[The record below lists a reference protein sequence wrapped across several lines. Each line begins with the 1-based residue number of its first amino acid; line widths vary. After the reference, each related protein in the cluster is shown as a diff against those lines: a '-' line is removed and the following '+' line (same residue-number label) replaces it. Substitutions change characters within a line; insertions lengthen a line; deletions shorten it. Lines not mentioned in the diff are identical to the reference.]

1 MNSKLPAL
9 SYTDAKDTYETLH
22 LWTQIAGK
30 IKVAKLPWINH
41 SWHVTLIVTP
51 TGLTTAHIPAG
62 ERHFEISFDFCQHK
76 LLIVTRDGDRRQ
88 FQLEPMPVAIFY
100 QRVMEN
106 LKELGIDV
114 SIHMLPNELENA
126 IPFDKDFEHASYNPQ
141 HAEALHKALLF
152 SQDVMT
158 RFRAGFIGKC
168 SPVHFFWGSFDLAVS
183 RFSGRK
189 APLHPGGI
197 PNLPDRVAQEA
208 YSHEVCSAGFWP
220 GNEMVPF
227 AAYYVY
233 IYPEPA
239 GYNEVVIRPAEAYYD
254 QQLREFLLP
263 YEAVRLSSDPEEMLM
278 DFFESSYEAAA
289 NLAKWERK
297 ELEK

>member
-1 MNSKLPAL
+1 MNKQLPEL
-9 SYTDAKDTYETLH
+9 SYTEAKDTYETLH

-126 IPFDKDFEHASYNPQ
+126 IPFDKDFENTSYNPQ

-239 GYNEVVIRPAEAYYD
+239 GFNEVVIRPAEAYYD

-263 YEAVRLSSDPEEMLM
+263 YEAVRLSSEPENMLM

-289 NLAKWERK
+289 NLAKWDRM